1 MGKIVFVHGPSG
13 GGKGVF
19 VNEATKIYENQEYR
33 VTSRATGDMFREAK
47 NQAVKETM
55 EGGRFVN
62 NLDLIIPKFKD
73 AYREYLL
80 NEKANEGKAVL
91 FLDGFIR
98 LSEMGEGEARV
109 PSQIE
114 QIAKAILEVRKESGE
129 EQDLTLEMVVQELRD
144 ADHVLID
151 VAPEDAVA
159 QIEIRAKG
167 EIAKIRDQMFKLWQ
181 LSLLPLE
188 RYCFATVLTNKI
200 QDWIEEGGDAEEIK
214 RIASEV
220 AELKKE
226 MAREFGLN
234 GENVF
239 ADFYAEI
246 GVKTSIREDDFSQ
259 QSREGRVWKYVNME
273 GKPGEAGEAL
283 SKDVGYRFNE
293 ETRRFES
300 QGPNQI
306 VISNGKSRNVG
317 LQAFCDSCKQV
328 VLSRLEGARGTIEG
342 DSPAN
347 DPSKK

>member
-19 VNEATKIYENQEYR
+19 VNEATEIYKEQDYI
-33 VTSRATGDMFREAK
+33 VSSRATGDMFREAK
-47 NQAVKETM
+47 NQSVKATM
-55 EGGRFVN
+55 EKGGFVN
-62 NLDLIIPKFKD
+62 TLDLIIPKFQE
-73 AYREYLL
+73 AYRQFLADG
-80 NEKANEGKAVL
+80 KANEGKAVL

-98 LSEMGEGEARV
+98 LSEMGEGETRV
-109 PSQIE
+109 PSQLE
-114 QIAKAILEVRKESGE
+114 QIAKAILEVRREGGE
-129 EQDLTLEMVVQELRD
+129 EQDLTLEMVAQELRD

-159 QIEIRAKG
+159 QIEIRANG

-188 RYCFATVLTNKI
+188 RYCFATALTNKI

-234 GENVF
+234 EENVF
-239 ADFYAEI
+239 ADFFAEI
-246 GVKTSIREDDFSQ
+246 GVKTSIREDDFSRI
-259 QSREGRVWKYVNME
+259 SREGRVGKYVNME

-283 SKDVGYRFNE
+283 RKDVGYRFNE
-293 ETRRFES
+293 ETNRFES

-328 VLSRLEGARGTIEG
+328 VLTTLEGARGNIE
-342 DSPAN
+342 SQTPAN
-347 DPSKK
+347 NPSKK